1 MDIEQLLSDGNT
13 IQVKA
18 NGYSMYPL
26 IVPDR
31 DMVIIAPFQ
40 SDGGCSSQCGLQY
53 SKDTG
58 SCLKRGEVVLYRRN
72 QSILVLHRI
81 WKVKKD
87 GLYMVGD
94 NQTQVEGP
102 LRYDQVRG
110 KMVGFVR
117 KGREVSVRH
126 PVYRMYAAIWL
137 WMRPVRHRIAAGV
150 HFFKQRLF
158 RENGKIDE

>member
-1 MDIEQLLSDGNT
+1 MNIEQLLSDGNT
-13 IQVKA
+13 IEVKA

-26 IVPDR
+26 LVPGR
-31 DMVIIAPFQ
+31 DMVIIAPLQ
-40 SDGGCSSQCGLQY
+40 TDGICSSQSRLQY

-58 SCLKRGEVVLYRRN
+58 SSLKRGEVVLYRRD

-102 LRYDQVRG
+102 VRYDQIRG

-117 KGREVSVRH
+117 KGREISVKH
-126 PVYRMYAAIWL
+126 PVYRGYAAVWL
-137 WMRPVRHRIAAGV
+137 CMRPVRHRIAV
-150 HFFKQRLF
+150 WIHFLKQRIF
-158 RENGKIDE
+158 RKNGKRDE